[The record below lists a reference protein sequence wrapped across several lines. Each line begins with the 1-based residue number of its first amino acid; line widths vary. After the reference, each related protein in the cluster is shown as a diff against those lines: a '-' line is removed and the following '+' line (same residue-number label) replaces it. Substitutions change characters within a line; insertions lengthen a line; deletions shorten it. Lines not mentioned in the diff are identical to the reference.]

1 MIKELE
7 SSSAEPGKILS
18 FLEAGGL
25 AENFGRVNQ
34 LKKQ

>member
-1 MIKELE
+1 LIKELE
-7 SSSAEPGKILS
+7 GSSAEPGKTFK